1 MSTNTP
7 RPDER
12 PILGESWV
20 VASNQPKDEEHSI
33 LQTASPSKTNASEH
47 SPRPRSEKL
56 SKDRNGSDSLATSA
70 SSLSGPELIMPSI
83 YEAPISE
90 GSWVAPVVRSKAQL
104 KQRHPRPTQETKR
117 DIQAPTTTTPKKE
130 QDQDQD
136 QDQRTASNTLR
147 KTRASSPQPTSQ
159 LLTTLRHVLNALL
172 ILAIAHLLILPE
184 LTQQYQSLCN
194 ISVIPTLYPTSCS
207 PRFPQPPTSQQTP
220 HDPIQSAQA
229 SLEILF
235 NTTLQEM
242 SPLSPSLKQAESKL
256 RAVQSALKAAYPG
269 TKHELDLEFDG
280 CWTATRTAAW
290 KFDSLQADI
299 RSAVDNLV
307 VTGAAASAASSDN
320 GAQPSDVRLSL
331 TQMSRREQYL
341 DQLTARMQS
350 KAEAL
355 SNDLARLDD
364 HLESIHAI
372 VNRETGHSQSTGSSG
387 PPGSIKSLLNSIIP
401 SRALGTFLSSA
412 DTPQDIPATSS
423 LLKTFREAAAQH
435 EPVSIVVDNLSY
447 RLHAYQ
453 QKKGNIV

>member
-1 MSTNTP
+1 MSTNAP
-7 RPDER
+7 RPQEP

-20 VASNQPKDEEHSI
+20 VASSQSKDEEPSI

-47 SPRPRSEKL
+47 NPRPGSEKL

-90 GSWVAPVVRSKAQL
+90 GSWVAPVVRSKPQL
-104 KQRHPRPTQETKR
+104 KQRHQRPAQEIKR
-117 DIQAPTTTTPKKE
+117 DIQAPTTTPKK
-130 QDQDQD
+130 DQDQP
-136 QDQRTASNTLR
+136 TASNTPH
-147 KTRASSPQPTSQ
+147 KTSASSAQPTSQ

-194 ISVIPTLYPTSCS
+194 IPVIPTLYPTSCS
-207 PRFPQPPTSQQTP
+207 PRFSQTPASQTP
-220 HDPIQSAQA
+220 HDPIQNAQT

-307 VTGAAASAASSDN
+307 VTGAASAASSDN
-320 GAQPSDVRLSL
+320 NAQPSDVRLSL

-364 HLESIHAI
+364 HLESIDAI
-372 VNRETGHSQSTGSSG
+372 VNREAGHPTPPTGSAG
-387 PPGSIKSLLNSIIP
+387 PPGSIRSLLNSIIP
-401 SRALGTFLSSA
+401 RRALGTFLSPA
-412 DTPQDIPATSS
+412 DTPQEIPATSS
-423 LLKTFREAAAQH
+423 LLKTFREAAAHH

>member
-1 MSTNTP
+1 MSTNAP
-7 RPDER
+7 RPEER

-20 VASNQPKDEEHSI
+20 VASSQPKEEEQTI
-33 LQTASPSKTNASEH
+33 LQTASPSKTNTSEH
-47 SPRPRSEKL
+47 SPRPKSEKR

-90 GSWVAPVVRSKAQL
+90 GSWVAPVVRSKGQL
-104 KQRHPRPTQETKR
+104 KQRHQRPTQETKR
-117 DIQAPTTTTPKKE
+117 DSQAYTTTPKK
-130 QDQDQD
+130 DQDQP
-136 QDQRTASNTLR
+136 TASNTSR
-147 KTRASSPQPTSQ
+147 KTSASSPQSTSQ

-194 ISVIPTLYPTSCS
+194 IPAIPTLYPTSCT
-207 PRFPQPPTSQQTP
+207 PRFPQPPTPQQP
-220 HDPIQSAQA
+220 HDPIQNAQA

-307 VTGAAASAASSDN
+307 VTGAASAASSDN

-364 HLESIHAI
+364 HIKSIDAI
-372 VNRETGHSQSTGSSG
+372 VNRETGRTPPTGSPG
-387 PPGSIKSLLNSIIP
+387 PSGSIKSLLNSIIP
-401 SRALGTFLSSA
+401 GRALGTFLSFTDSN
-412 DTPQDIPATSS
+412 QEIPAPSS

-453 QKKGNIV
+453 QKKGNII

>member
-1 MSTNTP
+1 MSTNAP
-7 RPDER
+7 RPEER

-20 VASNQPKDEEHSI
+20 VASSQPKEEEQTI
-33 LQTASPSKTNASEH
+33 LQTASPSKTNTSEQ
-47 SPRPRSEKL
+47 SPRRKSEKR

-90 GSWVAPVVRSKAQL
+90 GSWVAPVVRSKGQL
-104 KQRHPRPTQETKR
+104 KQRHQRPTQETKR
-117 DIQAPTTTTPKKE
+117 DSQAHTTTPKKDQE
-130 QDQDQD
+130 QP
-136 QDQRTASNTLR
+136 TASNNPR
-147 KTRASSPQPTSQ
+147 KTSASSPQPTSQ
-159 LLTTLRHVLNALL
+159 LLTTLRHLLNALL

-194 ISVIPTLYPTSCS
+194 IPAIPTLYPTSCT
-207 PRFPQPPTSQQTP
+207 PRFPQPPTSQPP
-220 HDPIQSAQA
+220 HDPIQNAQA

-242 SPLSPSLKQAESKL
+242 SPLSPSLKQAETKL

-307 VTGAAASAASSDN
+307 VTGAASAASSDN

-364 HLESIHAI
+364 HIKSIDAI
-372 VNRETGHSQSTGSSG
+372 VNRETGRTPPTGSSS
-387 PPGSIKSLLNSIIP
+387 PSGSIKSLLNSIIP
-401 SRALGTFLSSA
+401 SGALGTFLSSTDSNQEKSA
-412 DTPQDIPATSS
+412 PSS
-423 LLKTFREAAAQH
+423 LLKSFREAAAQH

-453 QKKGNIV
+453 QKKGNII